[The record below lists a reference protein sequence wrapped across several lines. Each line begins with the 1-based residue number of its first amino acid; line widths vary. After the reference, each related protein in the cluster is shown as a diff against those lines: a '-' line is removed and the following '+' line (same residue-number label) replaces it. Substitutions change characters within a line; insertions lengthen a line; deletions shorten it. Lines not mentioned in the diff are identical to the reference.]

1 MALKF
6 IETKKR
12 KKFTRRELLI
22 GFTALLAIVVNFV
35 FPVKMVGESAW
46 VTFFLFLVFPLL
58 VVIFVIKEPLAK
70 FGISKGDL
78 KKGVIYSLVL
88 IIIFALA
95 EYYLVYRSNFRNQFL
110 ISPDLIQNFWMFLGF
125 SLFISLP
132 IHFFWEFFF
141 RGFIQLGFE
150 KKIGLYAIP
159 AQAILQT
166 LAYPRNSWL
175 LLALIFSSALG
186 AGFIVRQSR
195 SIFYSFLAMWIIA
208 VSLDIMIIRI
218 VHLGIT

>member
-6 IETKKR
+6 IEATKR

-22 GFTALLAIVVNFV
+22 GFAALLAIAVNFV
-35 FPVKMVGESAW
+35 FPIKWPANLFGQL
-46 VTFFLFLVFPLL
+46 FFFFWFFRLL
-58 VVIFVIKEPLAK
+58 VAIFIFKEPLAN
-70 FGISKGDL
+70 FGISKGNL
-78 KKGVIYSLVL
+78 KKGVVYSLAL
-88 IIIFALA
+88 ILIFALIN
-95 EYYLVYRSNFRNQFL
+95 YYLVYRSSFRSQFL
-110 ISPDLIQNFWMFLGF
+110 VSPDLIQNFWMFLGF

-175 LLALIFSSALG
+175 LLVLIFSSALA
-186 AGFIVRQSR
+186 AGFIARQSR
-195 SIFYSFLAMWIIA
+195 SIFYSFLAMWIIS

-218 VHLGIT
+218 VHQE